1 VSCEA
6 EREVLPIP
14 DRPDDGPIHEDA
26 KDPAAT
32 SRRSVRCACGRA
44 ERAGRP
50 ARRRGLG
57 CSSAFG
63 GPCATPTA
71 ERLARG
77 GLKFSRFH
85 IPRGQPLDGH
95 GRVGAD
101 RHRRGRRGPRPSHH
115 PRRAAQDR
123 DEPPV

>member
-95 GRVGAD
+95 VEWVQIDIAE
-101 RHRRGRRGPRPSHH
+101 
-115 PRRAAQDR
+115 AAQDLDHQITP
-123 DEPPV
+123 DERLKIAMNRQ